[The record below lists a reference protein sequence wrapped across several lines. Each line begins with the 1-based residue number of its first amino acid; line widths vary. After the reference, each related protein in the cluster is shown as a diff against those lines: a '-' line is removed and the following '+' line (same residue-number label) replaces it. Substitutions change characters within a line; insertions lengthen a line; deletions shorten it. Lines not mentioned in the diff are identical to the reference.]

1 MKWVAYLPVGLEV
14 CLVKRAKNGKNRAK
28 LPKVNPLKMS
38 VLLQIFV
45 KNMISLHEKTQ
56 IFEICHKIKKRK
68 FSIPPWLV
76 HC

>member
-1 MKWVAYLPVGLEV
+1 VKWVAYLPVGLEV

-45 KNMISLHEKTQ
+45 KNMISLHEKN
-56 IFEICHKIKKRK
+56 
-68 FSIPPWLV
+68 
-76 HC
+76 